1 MKTPNQAMVI
11 LFLVAVA
18 TFARGQVPVYDGV
31 STPSGV
37 QFSMVNNVIIGQEVF
52 MDPGQLAAI
61 LI

>member
-1 MKTPNQAMVI
+1 MVI